1 MTESKLITSLMSK
14 VSECEWLDTV
24 KTSWITD
31 SHLAAKIEQITSQWG
46 RTFDDLENNNEAEIA
61 ENLQFYVVLLK
72 CFKSG
77 MNGS

>member
-1 MTESKLITSLMSK
+1 MSK

-31 SHLAAKIEQITSQWG
+31 SHLAVKIEQIRGQWG
-46 RTFDDLENNNEAEIA
+46 WTFDDPENNNEAEIA
-61 ENLQFYVVLLK
+61 ENLQFYLVLLK

-77 MNGS
+77 TNGS